1 MRKTS
6 TGKLS
11 AVALAAA
18 ALIGTSGA
26 AAQND
31 VSPAPVDPITTTI
44 TTADY
49 TLATSEVQGRVL
61 AMSTTDQRIVLD
73 DGSVLRLTAPA
84 AVAPR
89 DLDDRAMVRVRY
101 EARDGEKL
109 VTWILVEDHEVQA
122 P

>member
-6 TGKLS
+6 IGKLS
-11 AVALAAA
+11 ALALTA
-18 ALIGTSGA
+18 ALTGASGA
-26 AAQND
+26 GAQSE
-31 VSPAPVDPITTTI
+31 VSPAPADTMTTATTTHDAAP
-44 TTADY
+44 TA
-49 TLATSEVQGRVL
+49 EVQGRVI

-89 DLDDRAMVRVRY
+89 DLDDRAMVRARY
-101 EARDGEKL
+101 EDRAGEKF
-109 VTWILVEDHEVQA
+109 VTWIRIEDYELQA